1 MTLSGVSMKHSA
13 ARLFRILLPAA
24 LAAAGGCSIF
34 PTPDNTETLY
44 YDLGIPEPC
53 ASEFRIEVAPFSS
66 MTNERFRM
74 AARGRDNIIHGLE
87 FHKWTQ
93 TPGPLLTKYLRLA
106 YRDATETASPS
117 ALKADDLYHL
127 GGTVLVFESDKGE
140 AKLGLRYMISWGASG
155 EKKYAART
163 VLVTEKMPDDT
174 PGAFADAMS
183 RAAAKVSQMI
193 LADIRA
199 IEKTRGKDAPQS

>member
-13 ARLFRILLPAA
+13 ARLFRMLLPAA

-106 YRDATETASPS
+106 FRDAAEERLPA
-117 ALKADDLYHL
+117 AVKQEELYHL
-127 GGTVLVFESDKGE
+127 NGTVLVFESDKGE
-140 AKLGLRYMISWGASG
+140 AKLGLRYSISWGRAG
-155 EKKYAART
+155 EKNSVIRT
-163 VLVTEKMPDDT
+163 ILLTEKMTDGS

-183 RAAAKVSQMI
+183 RAAAKVSDMI
-193 LADIRA
+193 LSDIRA
-199 IEKTRGKDAPQS
+199 IEKKRGKDAGKP